1 MGLRLSGEDIP
12 YMSVKLS
19 LCSYEGSVR
28 MFSKLGIV
36 GLGIAVGVPV
46 WGVALAVG
54 GVVAVS
60 AGVGYAVGA
69 ASGAAVAAAGAA
81 AL

>member
-1 MGLRLSGEDIP
+1 MSSNESG
-12 YMSVKLS
+12 VL
-19 LCSYEGSVR
+19 

-69 ASGAAVAAAGAA
+69 ASGAAAAAAGAA
-81 AL
+81 VL